1 MSKRQDFK
9 DLLSAL
15 DYAGLL
21 EFGSVIPRHVVHEA
35 LGIVVPAVGTR
46 EVFASLALQE
56 LAAIDYCRI
65 HLLDVGKYLS
75 GTDAGYRI
83 LLPSENQK
91 QVELYM
97 SSADKKLGRA
107 LKLSKNSPAL
117 AGIRH
122 DQLDARIHLKR
133 QHVRHRSGGHQQQI
147 LQG

>member
-1 MSKRQDFK
+1 MSKRQNFK

-15 DYAGLL
+15 DDAGLL

-56 LAAIDYCRI
+56 LAAIDYCRS

-117 AGIRH
+117 ANNIKH
-122 DQLDARIHLKR
+122 DQIDARIHMKR
-133 QHVRHRSGGHQQQI
+133 QQTRHRSGGDQPYI
-147 LQG
+147 RG